1 MITFS
6 ITPKQQVKLEHFLK
20 EQEAILVEEQKR
32 KMNPAEWED
41 LTMNGKYPYIGA
53 IGGGVVYKFT
63 PTSIGLSVTVDYTPT
78 GKSINLTDYDEW

>member
-6 ITPKQQVKLEHFLK
+6 LTDKQEEKLNKFLA
-20 EQEAILVEEQKR
+20 EQQIIAIEEQKK

-41 LTMNGKYPYIGA
+41 LTMGGKYPYIGA
-53 IGGGVVYKFT
+53 IGGGVVYKFA
-63 PTSIGLSVTVDYTPT
+63 PNSIGVSVTVDYTPT